1 MSNPSYG
8 PAGQQNAVPTN
19 GTSYPGAAAPQGYGA
34 PAPVVMPKL
43 PGRGGAVTT
52 LVLGVVLM
60 VIIAPVVFFATMIA
74 GLAGTDSNSV
84 KGGTT
89 DNGSVVTVTAD
100 GYFTV
105 SASSSKDPACSLIG
119 ADDKSY
125 KLESYAGS
133 DSMYVASGV
142 PAGSYV
148 LKCDG
153 IASDATIYAYNASP
167 EVIAKVF
174 AMPFLWGTV
183 VGVVGL
189 IVLIVGI
196 VLLVKVNGKRRRI
209 TQEAMLS
216 AVR

>member
-1 MSNPSYG
+1 M
-8 PAGQQNAVPTN
+8 
-19 GTSYPGAAAPQGYGA
+19 
-34 PAPVVMPKL
+34 
-43 PGRGGAVTT
+43 
-52 LVLGVVLM
+52 
-60 VIIAPVVFFATMIA
+60 
-74 GLAGTDSNSV
+74 
-84 KGGTT
+84 
-89 DNGSVVTVTAD
+89 TAD

-174 AMPFLWGTV
+174 AMPFLWGTI

-189 IVLIVGI
+189 ILLIVGI

-216 AVR
+216 AVRCLRFRQGDEARGTIPGLVPFAVPSDAFPHDRKQRTIEGYLSVPIASAYCSVRVPHCYA